1 MKKVESLKV
10 HMVTGNSIPRITA
23 VVGDGHLGTSI
34 LSLDSIMI
42 HNGDI
47 LDKEISDTPANLSG
61 KTVTIETMISTINR
75 ATKHTSITYRI
86 EEPGSESEFVVRE
99 MITNEGD
106 PIVYITKIALE

>member
-10 HMVTGNSIPRITA
+10 HRVSGDSIPRITA
-23 VVGDGHLGTSI
+23 SIGDGHLGTSI
-34 LSLDSIMI
+34 LSLDSIVI

-47 LDKEISDTPANLSG
+47 LDRAISDTPADLSG

-75 ATKHTSITYRI
+75 STKHTSITYRI
-86 EEPGSESEFVVRE
+86 GGPGAESEFVVRS